1 MSNYDECS
9 LGNLG
14 QLGSG
19 VLRGH
24 LGIVLKACPKSVGKC
39 YTTKVEILGFLRG
52 LVQAKF

>member
-24 LGIVLKACPKSVGKC
+24 LGIVLKAYPKSVGKSF
-39 YTTKVEILGFLRG
+39 TTKVEILGFLRG